1 MGSPFFVVKI
11 KIYLKFA
18 LRALFLGGGDIID
31 KILLHLDVLNTW
43 NVNFLIWKGMEM
55 KKKMIVI
62 GAVAIIAVI
71 AFFAG
76 WYVMFTKF
84 GKGPAVPFLRAQA
97 IDESSITP
105 IEMAEDQL
113 MALTDTEEQAQE
125 IADLYGITLVSY
137 EMGVAVYHTE
147 EDPLEVIARGQD
159 NGYPTLSPN
168 FVQTIFEEN
177 KFEEDKP
184 VE

>member
-1 MGSPFFVVKI
+1 
-11 KIYLKFA
+11 
-18 LRALFLGGGDIID
+18 
-31 KILLHLDVLNTW
+31 
-43 NVNFLIWKGMEM
+43 MEM

-71 AFFAG
+71 VFIAG

-84 GKGPAVPFLRAQA
+84 GRGPVFPFLKVQA

-125 IADLYGITLVSY
+125 IAELYGITLVSY
-137 EMGVAVYHTE
+137 EKGVAVYHTE
-147 EDPLEVIARGQD
+147 EDPLEVIARGQEK
-159 NGYPTLSPN
+159 GYPTLSPN
-168 FVQTIFEEN
+168 FVQTIFEE
-177 KFEEDKP
+177 DKP